1 MGVEIAIWILALTA
15 TVTGVSALA
24 RRFELPAPLLLVVI
38 GIGGS
43 FLPFIEP
50 FELSPELVLIG
61 LLPPLLYSAAI
72 KTSLVDIKT
81 NRRPIAWLAVGLVIA
96 TTVLVGLVAWWLL
109 PIPLAA
115 GFAFGAVV
123 APPDAVAA
131 TAIARRIGLPRRV
144 VTVLE
149 GESLLNDATA
159 LVGLRTAILAI
170 GGAVTVASIGL
181 DFLWAAVGGA
191 AIGIAVAMLFALL
204 RRFNKDPI
212 IDTALSLM
220 APFAAYLPAEEV
232 HASGVIAVVTAGL
245 ILGHK
250 APKIQDATSR
260 LNERINWET
269 IQFLLE
275 NSVFLLIGLQVREI
289 LDGVAESELSPLT
302 ITVFCAAALV
312 SVILVRPLWVFPI
325 GYYLIRPRS
334 QRDQPYSWR
343 STAVVS
349 WAGMRGVVTLA
360 AAFVLPDSIPNV
372 EVLVLGA
379 FVVTAG
385 TLLLQGLSLP
395 WLARRLRVEGPDER
409 EDALAEA
416 QVLMRTVEAGRA
428 ELKRVRVTDADDDP
442 EVIQTLTTR
451 GEARLNAVWER
462 LGRISDQTEDETPTE
477 QYRRLRMAMLRA
489 ERAAV
494 LDIRDHGT
502 TDSDVLAEV
511 MDALDVEESMID
523 RRSAR
528 AESVAGKTLTTP
540 AKTAGVC
547 DHLAVAPD
555 SVPPTSDYGCPA
567 CLREGTRWVHLR
579 LCLTCGNVG
588 CCDSSEARHADRH
601 SHATGHPV
609 MRSHEPGEAWK
620 WCYVDELLG

>member
-1 MGVEIAIWILALTA
+1 MDIAIWILALTA
-15 TVTGVSALA
+15 TVTAVSAVA

-38 GIGGS
+38 GIGAS
-43 FLPFIEP
+43 YLPFVEP

-61 LLPPLLYSAAI
+61 LLPPLLYAAAI
-72 KTSLVDIKT
+72 RTSLVDVKA
-81 NRRPIAWLAVGLVIA
+81 NRRAIAGLAVGLVIF
-96 TTVLVGLVAWWLL
+96 TTAVVGVVAWLLL

-159 LVGLRTAILAI
+159 LVALRTAIVAV
-170 GGAVTVASIGL
+170 GGAVTVLSITR
-181 DFLWAAVGGA
+181 DFVWAAAGGA
-191 AIGIAVAMLFALL
+191 AIGIGVALVIAVL
-204 RRFNKDPI
+204 RKFNKDPL

-220 APFAAYLPAEEV
+220 APFVAYLPAEEL

-250 APKIQDATSR
+250 APRIQDATSR

-275 NSVFLLIGLQVREI
+275 NSVFLLIGLQVRQI
-289 LDGVAESELSPLT
+289 LDGVRDSDLSPST
-302 ITVFCAAALV
+302 IVVFCVGVLV
-312 SVILVRPLWVFPI
+312 AVIVVRPLWVFPI
-325 GYYLIRPRS
+325 GYFLVRPRTS
-334 QRDQPYSWR
+334 RIEPYSWR
-343 STAVVS
+343 ATAVVS

-360 AAFVLPDSIPNV
+360 AAFVLPDTIPNV
-372 EVLVLGA
+372 QVLVLGA

-395 WLARRLRVEGPDER
+395 WLARRLKVEGPDER

-416 QVLMRTVEAGRA
+416 TVLMQTVEAGRA
-428 ELKRVRVTDADDDP
+428 ELKKLTADEQDDP
-442 EVIQTLTTR
+442 DVIHILRDR
-451 GEARLNAVWER
+451 GESRLNAVWER
-462 LGRISDQTEDETPTE
+462 LGRTDTDQETPTE
-477 QYRRLRMAMLRA
+477 QYQRLRTAMLRA
-489 ERAAV
+489 EREAV
-494 LDIRDHGT
+494 LKIRDHGT

-528 AESVAGKTLTTP
+528 ATSADDRTLITP
-540 AKTAGVC
+540 AKTAGACV
-547 DHLAVAPD
+547 HLDRALSDIPA
-555 SVPPTSDYGCPA
+555 TSDYGCPD
-567 CLREGTRWVHLR
+567 CLREGTTWVHLR

-588 CCDSSEARHADRH
+588 CCDSSQARHADRH
-601 SHATGHPV
+601 FHTTGHPV
-609 MRSHEPGEAWK
+609 MRSHEPGEAWR
-620 WCYVDELLG
+620 WCYVDEVLG